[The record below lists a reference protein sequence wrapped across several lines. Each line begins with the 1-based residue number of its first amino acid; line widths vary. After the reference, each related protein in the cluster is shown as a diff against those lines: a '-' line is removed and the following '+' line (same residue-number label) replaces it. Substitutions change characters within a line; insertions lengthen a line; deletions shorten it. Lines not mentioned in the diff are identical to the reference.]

1 MKIRFLGAHNCETK
15 DTRLVSLLVDKVL
28 AIDVGGLSSSLTL
41 LEQHKIKA
49 VLLTHQHYD
58 HIRDIP
64 TLAMNLFLGRTG
76 TTLYS
81 IPEVF
86 EVLTKNL
93 MDEVIYPDFRYKSP
107 DKPTVTFSTVEPNK
121 AQKILDYEVLP
132 VPVRHG
138 VPTVGYQLTK
148 GGKSFFYTGDTGPGL
163 SQCWE
168 RISPQLLIIE
178 VTASNQFTEWAAEGG
193 HLTPALLEREL
204 TDFRKLKGYLPPII
218 AVHMS
223 PHLEWDIAGEV
234 AGVAKALDASITLA
248 REGMEINL

>member
-107 DKPTVTFSTVEPNK
+107 DKPTVTFNAVEPNK
-121 AQKILDYEVLP
+121 AQKILDYDVLP
-132 VPVRHG
+132 VPVKHA

-148 GGKSFFYTGDTGPGL
+148 DGKSFFYTGDTGPGL
-163 SQCWE
+163 TECWE

-204 TDFRKLKGYLPPII
+204 TDFRKLKSYLPRII
-218 AVHMS
+218 VVHMS
-223 PHLEWDIAGEV
+223 PHLERDIAAQIV
-234 AGVAKALDASITLA
+234 GVAKRSDASITLA
-248 REGMEINL
+248 HEGMEINL